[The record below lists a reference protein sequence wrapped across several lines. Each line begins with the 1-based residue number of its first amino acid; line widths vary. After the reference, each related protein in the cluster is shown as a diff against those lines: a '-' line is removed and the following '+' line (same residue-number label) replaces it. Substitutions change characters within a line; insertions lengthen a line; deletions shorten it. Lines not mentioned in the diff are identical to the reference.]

1 MTIARTILR
10 RKKSEYTCGAA
21 MRTSIVAS
29 LALRE
34 TIFSAQTATTLRPSN
49 PHAMYGLQ
57 QRPRR
62 TMSATTTEMYCA
74 TLSVFVK
81 FRGSGF
87 RNVSMISS
95 CVNNQTTPHL

>member
-1 MTIARTILR
+1 
-10 RKKSEYTCGAA
+10 
-21 MRTSIVAS
+21 
-29 LALRE
+29 
-34 TIFSAQTATTLRPSN
+34 
-49 PHAMYGLQ
+49 MYGLQ